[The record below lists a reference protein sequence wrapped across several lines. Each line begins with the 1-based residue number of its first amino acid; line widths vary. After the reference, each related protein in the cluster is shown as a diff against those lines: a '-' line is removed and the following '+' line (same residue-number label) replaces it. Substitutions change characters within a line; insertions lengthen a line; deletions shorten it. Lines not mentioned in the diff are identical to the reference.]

1 MNEIFI
7 IINNKFGFVTLIFED
22 YKNEFIFFE
31 KVFKFQFIEKN
42 KIQIYNVK
50 EKYILETYDSYI
62 YSNKLN
68 NLLNYKLIELNHN
81 EWNDQAIL
89 NFNNNE
95 IIRLKDKNQTGNFIK
110 IKNDLKINWKDW
122 GEETFIFY
130 DENIYN
136 HESFIRY
143 DLKKDILVFMHV
155 CNLNNGIEIFN
166 EQLKKIQSSEIY
178 YHIKQIYVCYLG
190 NIEMI
195 ANYINDDSKIEFIHL
210 SNNIKYYEFLTINKI
225 KQIVNEEKEDY
236 KILYIHNKGTRKV
249 GNEKVV
255 ESWRMMM
262 EYFLI
267 EKGLHC
273 YINLDFFDTIG
284 INILNENISEQAKVN
299 PSHSYHYSGNFWW
312 SKSSYIKSLIYLN
325 LNNTNIEEIENL
337 EIKRYQ
343 CENWILSNYK
353 NRNIGIIYQDNT
365 NLHPYHRYV
374 FPNYK
379 NKKLLIKKLKN

>member
-7 IINNKFGFVTLIFED
+7 IINNKFGFVTLIFEN
-22 YKNEFIFFE
+22 YKNEFVFFD
-31 KVFKFQFIEKN
+31 KVFKFQFIDKN
-42 KIQIYNVK
+42 KIQIYND
-50 EKYILETYDSYI
+50 ETKYILETYDSYI

-95 IIRLKDKNQTGNFIK
+95 IIRIKDKKQTGNFLK
-110 IKNDLKINWKDW
+110 INNNLKINWKDW
-122 GEETFIFY
+122 GEEIFKYY

-136 HESFIRY
+136 HELFIHY

-155 CNLNNGIEIFN
+155 CNLNNGIDIFK
-166 EQLKKIQSSEIY
+166 EQLKKLQNSDIY
-178 YHIKQIYVCYLG
+178 YHIKHIYICYLG
-190 NIEMI
+190 NIEDI
-195 ANYINDDSKIEFIHL
+195 LNYINDDNKIIFIHL
-210 SNNIKYYEFLTINKI
+210 HNNIKYYEFLTMNKI
-225 KQIVNEEKEDY
+225 KEIVKNKEEDY
-236 KILYIHNKGTRKV
+236 KILYIHNKGTRKA
-249 GNEKVV
+249 GNEKVI
-255 ESWRMMM
+255 ESWRLMM

-284 INILNENISEQAKVN
+284 INILNECLEEEAKIN
-299 PSHSYHYSGNFWW
+299 PNHSYHYSGNFWW
-312 SKSSYIKSLIYLN
+312 SKSSYIRNLDYLN
-325 LNNTNIEEIENL
+325 INSETNIENINL

-343 CENWILSNYK
+343 CENWILSNCK

-379 NKKLLIKKLKN
+379 NKKLLIKNLKI

>member
-155 CNLNNGIEIFN
+155 CNLNN
-166 EQLKKIQSSEIY
+166 
-178 YHIKQIYVCYLG
+178 
-190 NIEMI
+190 
-195 ANYINDDSKIEFIHL
+195 
-210 SNNIKYYEFLTINKI
+210 
-225 KQIVNEEKEDY
+225 
-236 KILYIHNKGTRKV
+236 
-249 GNEKVV
+249 
-255 ESWRMMM
+255 
-262 EYFLI
+262 EY
-267 EKGLHC
+267 
-273 YINLDFFDTIG
+273 N
-284 INILNENISEQAKVN
+284 
-299 PSHSYHYSGNFWW
+299 
-312 SKSSYIKSLIYLN
+312 
-325 LNNTNIEEIENL
+325 
-337 EIKRYQ
+337 
-343 CENWILSNYK
+343 
-353 NRNIGIIYQDNT
+353 
-365 NLHPYHRYV
+365 
-374 FPNYK
+374 
-379 NKKLLIKKLKN
+379 